1 MKTARSRI
9 GNAMSG
15 SFSLEGKSALV
26 TGAGR
31 GMGQAIAIAF
41 AQAGAEVAIASRTE
55 SELMVT
61 AEAIETNRPNDKRL
75 VVIPTDLSEPG
86 SAARLV
92 SIVVRSL
99 EKIDI
104 LVTASGTIV
113 RKPALDIEEDDWNPV
128 VDLNLKARF
137 FLAQAAARAM
147 QETQT
152 AGSIIHIASLSSFFG
167 IPNIMAYVAGNG
179 GVAAMTRA
187 QAVEWAQYGIRVNAI
202 APGTILTRQTEGLL
216 EDPEKLESRLNKIP
230 LNRLGTPE
238 DVAGAAIF
246 LASQASAYV
255 TGHTLVVDGGWLA
268 AGGGLK
274 G

>member
-1 MKTARSRI
+1 MQSL
-9 GNAMSG
+9 
-15 SFSLEGKSALV
+15 FSLEGKSALV

-41 AQAGAEVAIASRTE
+41 VQAGADVAIASRTE
-55 SELMVT
+55 SELLST
-61 AEAIETNRPNDKRL
+61 AEAIGQIGSPDKRL
-75 VVIPTDLSEPG
+75 VIIPIDLSAGG
-86 SAARLV
+86 SSTKAV
-92 SIVVRSL
+92 QIVVRAL
-99 EKIDI
+99 GKLDI

-113 RKPALDIEEDDWNPV
+113 RKPALEIEEADWNPV
-128 VDLNLKARF
+128 IDLNLKGRF

-147 QETQT
+147 QAGQT
-152 AGSIIHIASLSSFFG
+152 GGSIIHIASLSSFFG

-179 GVAAMTRA
+179 GIAAMTRA

-216 EDPEKLESRLNKIP
+216 DDPAMLESRLHKIP
-230 LNRLGTPE
+230 LNRLGKPE

-246 LASQASAYV
+246 LASEAAAYI